1 MKHLL
6 FLFLT
11 IISHSLFSQ
20 IKIDQ
25 SGEGWKE
32 MVESAMLLIEKTD
45 PEKYEHL
52 KNNVTKI
59 GFWAGSYSS
68 SEGTEIVISRDDI
81 LLNSVENI
89 ACVLI
94 HEAKHIE
101 LRNSKMSL
109 GDEECVCY
117 LYELE
122 FIKKLNDPKFLLEN
136 CLLRLNQYEC
146 NI

>member
-1 MKHLL
+1 MKHLMVIL
-6 FLFLT
+6 FT
-11 IISHSLFSQ
+11 IFSHTLLAQ

-32 MVESAMLLIEKTD
+32 MVESAILLIERTD

-59 GFWAGSYSS
+59 GFWGGFYSS

-81 LLNSVENI
+81 QLNSVENI

-94 HEAKHIE
+94 HESKHIE
-101 LRNSKMSL
+101 LRNSNMSL
-109 GDEECVCY
+109 GDEECLCY
-117 LYELE
+117 LYELD

-136 CLLRLNQYEC
+136 CLYRLNQYEC